1 MKTSR
6 FSASLFAGL
15 VGLMLMSI
23 GSLRA
28 QEVVTVTWWT
38 EEGLFLE
45 HVQNTF
51 VKAFNESHPNIKI
64 ELVGQ
69 QQIND
74 VLRTAFQAGEAPD
87 ILQTPG
93 AAFIAEY
100 IDAGL
105 ILPLDE
111 ASEAGGWKEKL
122 LPWAYESGII
132 NGSLYSVPLTY
143 ESMVLYYN
151 KTLFEENGW
160 VPPTTLEEL
169 DALAQN
175 ITAAGKHVFTYS
187 NAEFKPSNEHLV
199 GVYLN
204 NLVGPDNVYKALLGE
219 KSWTDPEFASAI
231 DLLKTHMV
239 DNGWYSGSLEN
250 YYTYTDNDVLTELA
264 TGEAA
269 MMISGT
275 WQLANMKT
283 FFTPESGSDWDWAP
297 IPTLSDAVTD
307 YNYLLATGST
317 LSINGQAK
325 NPAAAAEVLNFL
337 LSDPKLA
344 LANAAGSDFGEWMV
358 PLRYETSDFPEDADP
373 RVVRFF
379 SDFAT
384 VTGEGRYGYTTWTFW
399 PAKPNVQLWQEIE
412 SVWAGDLTTADY
424 LAAQQSEWDDARAEN
439 ATLPIPKRN

>member
-1 MKTSR
+1 
-6 FSASLFAGL
+6 
-15 VGLMLMSI
+15 MLMSI

-51 VKAFNESHPNIKI
+51 VKAFNESHPDIKL

-111 ASEAGGWKEKL
+111 ASEAGGWKDKL

-132 NGSLYSVPLTY
+132 DGQLYSVPLTY

-151 KTLFEENGW
+151 KTLFEANGW

-169 DALAQN
+169 DALAEN

-187 NAEFKPSNEHLV
+187 NAEFKPSNEHLI
-199 GVYLN
+199 GVYMN
-204 NLVGPDNVYKALLGE
+204 NFAGPDNVYKALLGE
-219 KSWTDPEFASAI
+219 KPWTDPEFASAI
-231 DLLKTHMV
+231 DLLNTHIV

-250 YYTYTDNDVLTELA
+250 YYTYTNNDVLGELA
-264 TGEAA
+264 NGEAA

-283 FFTPESGSDWDWAP
+283 FFTPETGSEWDWAP
-297 IPTLSDAVTD
+297 IPTLSADVTA

-317 LSINGQAK
+317 LSVNGQSK
-325 NPAAAAEVLNFL
+325 NAAAATEVLNFL

-358 PLRYETSDFPEDADP
+358 PLRYETSDFPEGADA

-379 SDFAT
+379 SDFAA
-384 VTGEGRYGYTTWTFW
+384 VTGEGRYGYTTWTFF
-399 PAKPNVQLWQEIE
+399 PAKADVQLWQEIE

-424 LAAQQSEWDDARAEN
+424 LAAQQAEWDNARAEN
-439 ATLPIPKRN
+439 ATLPIPKRD